1 MDPCFFRK
9 NHTRRLTT
17 VMSFCTAVELLTR
30 VARLV
35 CVISAMSWPS
45 VVTFRRMRLTTNKSL
60 RCADSVFYCWSLV
73 AFSLYPWVRML
84 GRCCSCVGL
93 LRLCVFHM
101 VYSALFRISTSFV
114 CAVRTEAANTAPS
127 AVLQLYVLGVVAC
140 SPTFCVASARLY
152 LEAADIICLPCDEET
167 AMIF

>member
-1 MDPCFFRK
+1 MDPCFFGK

-60 RCADSVFYCWSLV
+60 RCADSVVYGLSLV

-84 GRCCSCVGL
+84 GRCCSC
-93 LRLCVFHM
+93 
-101 VYSALFRISTSFV
+101 I
-114 CAVRTEAANTAPS
+114 
-127 AVLQLYVLGVVAC
+127 GV
-140 SPTFCVASARLY
+140 FCVRVSSILSIPPFSVFRRVLFVPSLPKLRIRHLQQSCNSIFWEWWHVLRPFVLPLFDHTLKPRTFFAY
-152 LEAADIICLPCDEET
+152 LATKKLQ
-167 AMIF
+167 